1 MCDSYHRNLK
11 GENMPDYY
19 KPQINM
25 IVSNT
30 AFNLRSKVNTW
41 LDEVADVYEIIR
53 ISPANGGKD
62 PYGVLIEYIPKDH
75 D

>member
-1 MCDSYHRNLK
+1 
-11 GENMPDYY
+11 MPDYY

-30 AFNLRSKVNTW
+30 VTTLNSKVNDW
-41 LDEVADVYEIIR
+41 LYSVEDIYEIIR

-62 PYGVLIEYIPKDH
+62 PYGVLIEYIRKDH

>member
-1 MCDSYHRNLK
+1 
-11 GENMPDYY
+11 MPDYY

-30 AFNLRSKVNTW
+30 VTMLNSKVNTW
-41 LDEVADVYEIIR
+41 LNEVVDTYEIIR

-62 PYGVLIEYIPKDH
+62 PYGVLIEYIRKDH